1 MKFYINL
8 FGDSIRYSHCSIPKE
23 QFEKMN
29 RVRIKNNTTWE
40 QLLLD
45 LDFLHHFGFAHWS
58 EIGEFESKGFELN
71 YKNKLEIKQQSKL
84 VRKLNSMEL
93 YGDETFFP
101 IYSIEKIKIS
111 SIQKEEFQQLL
122 FVQFETG
129 LFAKYAFETT
139 DFDLS
144 NMQFEIKNPLEEKRF
159 NYLTG
164 ISYGGEKLTVSLE
177 DSVVRGVKV
186 ILF

>member
-1 MKFYINL
+1 M
-8 FGDSIRYSHCSIPKE
+8 E
-23 QFEKMN
+23 QFEKMD

-84 VRKLNSMEL
+84 IRKLNSMDL
-93 YGDETFFP
+93 HGDETFFP
-101 IYSIEKIKIS
+101 IYSIEKIGIVP
-111 SIQKEEFQQLL
+111 IAKEEFQQLL

-129 LFAKYAFETT
+129 LFAKYSFETT
-139 DFDLS
+139 EFDLS
-144 NMQFEIKNPLEEKRF
+144 NLQFEIKNPLEEKRY

-164 ISYGGEKLTVSLE
+164 ISYGGEKLLISLE

-186 ILF
+186 ILL